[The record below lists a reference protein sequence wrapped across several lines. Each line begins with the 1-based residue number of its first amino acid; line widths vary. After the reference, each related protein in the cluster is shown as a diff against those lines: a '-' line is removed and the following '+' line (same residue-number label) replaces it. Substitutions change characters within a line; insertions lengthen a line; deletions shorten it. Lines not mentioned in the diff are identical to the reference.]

1 MSVFSER
8 LIALMKQNRINQKE
22 LAQKAGVTESAMS
35 YYVKG
40 DRTPRSDVLTR
51 IAKAL
56 ETTTDYL
63 LGTSESVSEVPR
75 GELQYLQRNL
85 GKLDSDQ
92 LKKAENILK
101 AAFNEILVKSSAIQ
115 TFPFLPKD
123 LVKEQTPIVCRS
135 FKKARKYGVDITAFG
150 SESAI
155 IMSFQGKKIIF
166 YDETKPD
173 THNRFSIL
181 HELGH
186 EINGHDFSKKDED
199 TYHRYEVETNYFAAQ
214 LLMPEQILRECQNRG
229 ARINRFFLQT
239 NFGVSAQAADKRIE
253 TLARTNVE
261 WRSRAEKEFDDIILI
276 KYADFLNRICPI
288 RNTYN
293 FEDEYIRQQERNSW
307 F

>member
-1 MSVFSER
+1 MRLTNCKKPDFSR
-8 LIALMKQNRINQKE
+8 AYS
-22 LAQKAGVTESAMS
+22 KA
-35 YYVKG
+35 
-40 DRTPRSDVLTR
+40 
-51 IAKAL
+51 
-56 ETTTDYL
+56 
-63 LGTSESVSEVPR
+63 
-75 GELQYLQRNL
+75 
-85 GKLDSDQ
+85 
-92 LKKAENILK
+92 
-101 AAFNEILVKSSAIQ
+101 NEILVKSLAIQ
-115 TFPFLPKD
+115 TFPFSPKD

-253 TLARTNVE
+253 TLASTNLE

-288 RNTYN
+288 RNTYD

>member
-1 MSVFSER
+1 M
-8 LIALMKQNRINQKE
+8 
-22 LAQKAGVTESAMS
+22 
-35 YYVKG
+35 
-40 DRTPRSDVLTR
+40 
-51 IAKAL
+51 
-56 ETTTDYL
+56 
-63 LGTSESVSEVPR
+63 
-75 GELQYLQRNL
+75 
-85 GKLDSDQ
+85 
-92 LKKAENILK
+92 
-101 AAFNEILVKSSAIQ
+101 
-115 TFPFLPKD
+115 
-123 LVKEQTPIVCRS
+123 
-135 FKKARKYGVDITAFG
+135 DITAFG

-261 WRSRAEKEFDDIILI
+261 WRSRAKKEFDDIILI

-307 F
+307 FLLWTMIKREAGDILIVFYHKNKMHSVNCGNNLQSALVSDASILLLKYKILCHIHTKNSSFFDICSRKFEKTTKSKEWRA